1 MAKDK
6 KERIKE
12 IKAVLEVAV
21 LAMPK
26 ERSSQEFYRNASRK
40 APGELS
46 RRIFEEL
53 AAQEEQHEAKL
64 KAIIQILE
72 AELKTL
78 E

>member
-1 MAKDK
+1 MSKDR
-6 KERIKE
+6 KERVKE

-26 ERSSQEFYRNASRK
+26 ERASQEFYRNAARK

-46 RRIFEEL
+46 KRIFEEL
-53 AAQEEQHEAKL
+53 AQQEEQHEAKL

-72 AELKTL
+72 AELKSL